1 MSFLDKEIIRE
12 PSKFTTFI
20 FGKPSFSS
28 IYTYSG
34 YAVIPRLW
42 RQVLNA
48 GNWTLDLGLWK
59 LEARLWVLKL

>member
-28 IYTYSG
+28 IYTYLG
-34 YAVIPRLW
+34 YAVTPRLW

-48 GNWTLDLGLWK
+48 ESWK
-59 LEARLWVLKL
+59 LDSGFGTLEIGR